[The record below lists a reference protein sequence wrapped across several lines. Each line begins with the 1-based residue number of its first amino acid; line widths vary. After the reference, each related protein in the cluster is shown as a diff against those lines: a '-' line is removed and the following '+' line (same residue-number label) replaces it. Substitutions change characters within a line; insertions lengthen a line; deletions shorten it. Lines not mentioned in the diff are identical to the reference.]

1 MGYNSSK
8 LLWQLEEVLIS
19 FIEKK
24 IFKMQRI
31 IFTEKCTVIMVILI
45 KSISTDIV
53 EVVRD
58 LVGINATKL
67 KFGVNVPIQSKP
79 HQLLKNTAVNIMMN
93 KII

>member
-8 LLWQLEEVLIS
+8 LLWQLEEALIL
-19 FIEKK
+19 FVERK

-31 IFTEKCTVIMVILI
+31 IYIEKCTVITVIRI
-45 KSISTDIV
+45 KSIFTDIG

-58 LVGINATKL
+58 LIGINATKL
-67 KFGVNVPIQSKP
+67 KYGVNVPTQSKP
-79 HQLLKNTAVNIMMN
+79 HQLLKNMEVNIMMN

>member
-19 FIEKK
+19 FVERK

-31 IFTEKCTVIMVILI
+31 IYIEKCTVITVIRI
-45 KSISTDIV
+45 KYISTDIG

-58 LVGINATKL
+58 LIGINATKL
-67 KFGVNVPIQSKP
+67 KSGVNVLTRLKP